1 MSDASDRDARLY
13 EALAV
18 YYEAPEP
25 DRSALLA
32 AYPDLAD
39 ALAEHFAE
47 QDRLS
52 ALAAPLR
59 PVPAGQ
65 ELPTP
70 VAVEGKHELPTAGG
84 TVRYF
89 GDYELIREVARGGMG
104 VVFEARQVS
113 LNRPVALKMI
123 LTGVLASEND
133 RRRFRLEA
141 EAVANLDHPHIV
153 PIYEVGEHAGF
164 SYF

>member
-1 MSDASDRDARLY
+1 MGDASDRDARLY

-18 YYEAPEP
+18 YYEAPNP
-25 DRSALLA
+25 DRAAVLA

-52 ALAAPLR
+52 AMAAPLR

-65 ELPTP
+65 ELTAPLT
-70 VAVEGKHELPTAGG
+70 AEGNPELPTVGD

-89 GDYELIREVARGGMG
+89 GDYELIREIARGGMG
-104 VVFEARQVS
+104 FR
-113 LNRPVALKMI
+113 
-123 LTGVLASEND
+123 D
-133 RRRFRLEA
+133 RHGQEIG
-141 EAVANLDHPHIV
+141 D
-153 PIYEVGEHAGF
+153 
-164 SYF
+164 

>member
-1 MSDASDRDARLY
+1 MSGASDRDARLY

-18 YYEAPEP
+18 YYESSNP
-25 DRSALLA
+25 DRSALQA

-52 ALAAPLR
+52 AMAAPLR

-65 ELPTP
+65 ELTTP
-70 VAVEGKHELPTAGG
+70 LTDQGEHELPTVGG

-89 GDYELIREVARGGMG
+89 GDYELLEEIGRGGMG
-104 VVFEARQVS
+104 A
-113 LNRPVALKMI
+113 
-123 LTGVLASEND
+123 
-133 RRRFRLEA
+133 
-141 EAVANLDHPHIV
+141 
-153 PIYEVGEHAGF
+153 
-164 SYF
+164 